1 MGSNPTAHSV
11 NSEIDE
17 FDLNTGDKASGDKPD
32 MMKVDKFIASLMD
45 DLRHNRLELP
55 TLPQVAARIHKV
67 VENPNSRAKDVAQAV
82 GSDMALSARII
93 HVANSPILR
102 GQTEID
108 NVQSAVTRMGSNM
121 VRNIIT
127 SFLVKQLFHT
137 NQKSL
142 QVRMANI
149 WNHSAHVAAI
159 SHVLAARYTDFQA
172 DEVMLTGLL
181 HDIGKLPILAKA
193 RAIPSLQNKENE
205 KALDMVIERLHPA
218 LGKAILEAWKFP
230 SHIVAAAAEHE
241 QVNRNSKSL
250 DYTDVVIVA
259 NLHSYI
265 GKSAAKKVDWTNV
278 PAMKKLKLDPD
289 MSIGVLEEAREEIL
303 EIQKVLSI

>member
-1 MGSNPTAHSV
+1 MGSNPTAQSM
-11 NSEIDE
+11 NSGMEDS
-17 FDLNTGDKASGDKPD
+17 GSKAGEKPD
-32 MMKVDKFIASLMD
+32 LMKVDKFIASLMD

-55 TLPQVAARIHKV
+55 PLPQVAARIHKV
-67 VENPNSRAKDVAQAV
+67 VENPSSRAKDIAQAV

-93 HVANSPILR
+93 HVANSPIMR
-102 GQTEID
+102 SAHEID
-108 NVQSAVTRMGSNM
+108 NVQSAITRMGNNM

-127 SFLVKQLFHT
+127 SFLVKQLFRT

-142 QVRMANI
+142 QDRMANI
-149 WNHSAHVAAI
+149 WNHSARVAAI
-159 SHVLAARYTDFQA
+159 SHVLATRYTDFQA

-193 RAIPSLQNKENE
+193 CTIPSLQNKENE

-230 SHIVAAAAEHE
+230 THIVNAAAEHE
-241 QVNRNSKSL
+241 VTNRNSQSM
-250 DYTDVVIVA
+250 DYTDIVIVA

-265 GKSAAKKVDWTNV
+265 GKPNAKKVDWKNI
-278 PAMKKLKLDPD
+278 PAMQKLKLDPD

-303 EIQKVLSI
+303 EIQRVLSI